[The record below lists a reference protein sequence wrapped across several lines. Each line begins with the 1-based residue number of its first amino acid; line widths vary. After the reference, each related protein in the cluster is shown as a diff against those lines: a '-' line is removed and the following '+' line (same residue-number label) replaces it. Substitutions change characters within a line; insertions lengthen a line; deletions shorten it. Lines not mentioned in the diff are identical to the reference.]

1 MIIAARR
8 LTKYFEIKGVKNA
21 FIRAVD
27 DVNIEIKEGE
37 IVGLVGESGSGK
49 STLGRLLIRLIDP
62 TSGEILYNTP
72 DDELEEYDIA
82 LENNDEKAAKKI
94 ADKYSITRLRG
105 EDLRRFRRNV
115 GIVFQDPYSS
125 LDPRWKIED
134 IIAEP
139 IIETKAM
146 KPEEARKR
154 VDELLDEVELPREF
168 RNRFPHELSGGQR
181 QRVALARGIAT
192 FPRLVIL
199 DEPTSALDVSVQAE
213 ILELLRS
220 LRKKY
225 NMAMLLITHNISV
238 VSYMSDRIF
247 VMYAGKI
254 MEKGYK
260 NDVIKDPQHPYTI
273 ALISAVPQIKR
284 TMQRIIL
291 KGDPPNL
298 LNLPK
303 GCRFHP
309 RCPLA
314 LPICGWTANELK
326 PTLEF
331 LIETKY
337 FTEFPNV
344 SIEIKGE
351 RELIANNADPEKLR
365 QIVNAEKENTRV
377 LLSIKEIVG
386 NGNSSIIRLHEY
398 KTPKLY
404 KLSNSREVYCLLF
417 DPAIKERFKQP

>member
-314 LPICGWTANELK
+314 LPICG
-326 PTLEF
+326 
-331 LIETKY
+331 
-337 FTEFPNV
+337 
-344 SIEIKGE
+344 
-351 RELIANNADPEKLR
+351 
-365 QIVNAEKENTRV
+365 
-377 LLSIKEIVG
+377 
-386 NGNSSIIRLHEY
+386 
-398 KTPKLY
+398 
-404 KLSNSREVYCLLF
+404 
-417 DPAIKERFKQP
+417 